1 MTTDEKGTAMRVPP
15 SRDDD
20 TPSER
25 TPEPARVHR
34 QMPNSLAPTACPC
47 ASCVAEAGVSA
58 WWMIVCDECGNKR
71 CPHGTDHRHECTG
84 SNEPGQVGSGY
95 ARMTSDDRTET
106 ITDRAAIRD
115 SDEPDERTPNEVHVD
130 ESGCSCKTG
139 PYRGFQ
145 RDPIDAAC
153 PKHGGPLRHGDG
165 DVRVFHPDGS
175 TSIIREPDERGD
187 FPCCA
192 TPAPVGA
199 AVALDLDAA
208 HVRTDP
214 ACTFH
219 DGTTPKASRGK
230 ICPACMRLDL
240 DAMHE
245 TICDNFTGMAEVRQA
260 ADALIA
266 EVRSLRA
273 KVAALRAK
281 VATLRARLAA
291 VEAHPV
297 VLELAEERTRQTA
310 KHGDQS
316 HLPDGTGAALWLSMD
331 DDYIRRH
338 GIRRD
343 NLAAWAKSRTDEA
356 SQVHGDGSIT
366 FEHILTEEWAEAIA
380 ESDPVALRAELVQ
393 VAAVAVQWV
402 EAIDLRAALA
412 TTGEGQ

>member
-34 QMPNSLAPTACPC
+34 QMPNSPAPTACPC

-165 DVRVFHPDGS
+165 DVTVCHPDGS
-175 TSIIREPDERGD
+175 TTIIREPDERGD
-187 FPCCA
+187 FPFYDLGPA
-192 TPAPVGA
+192 TSEARA
-199 AVALDLDAA
+199 AGGVD
-208 HVRTDP
+208 
-214 ACTFH
+214 
-219 DGTTPKASRGK
+219 PKALAHALTTAHALIEAKAQLES
-230 ICPACMRLDL
+230 
-240 DAMHE
+240 
-245 TICDNFTGMAEVRQA
+245 VRHLLQLRS
-260 ADALIA
+260 DALARVTREA
-266 EVRSLRA
+266 EALRA
-273 KVAALRAK
+273 KVAA
-281 VATLRARLAA
+281 VEA
-291 VEAHPV
+291 VERGLSEGWV
-297 VLELAEERTRQTA
+297 MLAT
-310 KHGDQS
+310 
-316 HLPDGTGAALWLSMD
+316 
-331 DDYIRRH
+331 
-338 GIRRD
+338 
-343 NLAAWAKSRTDEA
+343 
-356 SQVHGDGSIT
+356 V
-366 FEHILTEEWAEAIA
+366 
-380 ESDPVALRAELVQ
+380 SDRAEFVRT
-393 VAAVAVQWV
+393 
-402 EAIDLRAALA
+402 IRAALA
-412 TTGEGQ
+412 ATGEGE